1 MVRLMQPSDL
11 NAIKKLYRQQ
21 TGQGDE
27 RAEQVIERF
36 AGMDNTYVAEE
47 NGAITACAMA
57 VPVTLRKKKGSYLY
71 GLCGAEEQTRSA
83 LVEFI
88 CAEQKQRGA
97 AFLVAVPQADQF
109 AFYEPHGFVRAF
121 PMRCVKCA
129 VQRNLWSQAEFD
141 TVTAKRL
148 CELRQKFCPNS
159 VCLDAERM
167 AIVMSDLYARGMTIV
182 ANDAGYGVYFRKDET
197 LYFME
202 LMANDDRAAAT
213 LMEAAREKEV
223 IVERAVISL
232 GASQQLFAGDGN
244 ERDYGMIRFLG
255 EPFDVETSYMR
266 LMMEH

>member
-1 MVRLMQPSDL
+1 MVRLMQSSDL
-11 NAIKKLYRQQ
+11 EAMKQLYGQQ
-21 TGQGDE
+21 TGQSAAC
-27 RAEQVIERF
+27 AEQVIERF
-36 AGMDNTYVAEE
+36 AGMENAYVAEE
-47 NGAITACAMA
+47 NGAVTACAMA
-57 VPVTLRKKKGSYLY
+57 VPVTLRQKRGGYLY
-71 GLCGAEEQTRSA
+71 GLCGAQEQTQSA
-83 LVEFI
+83 LVDFI

-97 AFLVAVPQADQF
+97 AFLVAVPQTGRF
-109 AFYEPHGFVRAF
+109 AFYEPHGFARAF
-121 PMRCVKCA
+121 SMRCVKRA

-148 CELRQKFCPNS
+148 CELRQQFCPNS

-202 LMANDDRAAAT
+202 LMAHDDRAAAT

-232 GASQQLFAGDGN
+232 GASQPLFAGEGN
-244 ERDYGMIRFLG
+244 EREYGMIRFLG
-255 EPFDVETSYMR
+255 EPFDVEDSYMR

>member
-11 NAIKKLYRQQ
+11 EAMKKLYSEQ
-21 TGQGDE
+21 TGQSDAG
-27 RAEQVIERF
+27 AEQVIRHF
-36 AGMDNTYVAEE
+36 AGTNNAYVAEE
-47 NGAITACAMA
+47 NGAVTACAMA
-57 VPVTLRKKKGSYLY
+57 VPVTLREKKGSYLY
-71 GLCGAEEQTRSA
+71 GLCGGDAETQNR
-83 LVEFI
+83 LVDFI

-97 AFLVAVPQADQF
+97 AFIVAVPQADQF

-121 PMRCVKCA
+121 PMRCIKRA

-148 CELRQKFCPNS
+148 CELRQKFYPNS

-167 AIVMSDLYARGMTIV
+167 AIVMSDLYARGMTLV
-182 ANDAGYGVYFRKDET
+182 ANEAGYGVYFRKEET

-202 LMANDDRAAAT
+202 LMAQDDRAAVT

-223 IVERAVISL
+223 IVERAVIAL
-232 GASQQLFAGDGN
+232 GASQPLFAGEGSVR
-244 ERDYGMIRFLG
+244 EYGMIRFLG